1 MKENKSGNSLSS
13 LNFQLRTRNCLR
25 RAGIQ
30 TIPQLVA
37 MSQMEL
43 LMLPNF
49 GQTSL
54 DDVIGVLDE
63 LGLRLGMSMSEDLD
77 EGRDSN
83 IQFDTGSL
91 DALPPLSEL
100 DLQIRTRNCLRHAGI
115 ETIPQLVA
123 MSQMD
128 LLMLPNFGQTSLDD
142 LEGALDHHGLRLGMT
157 PGELNRVS
165 ELDKC
170 LAVFE
175 SLCEVSAWATSV
187 FNLTT
192 FDELFKIV
200 PSETDFYELVKCPKT
215 YAKMIF
221 ELTIGDLR
229 DIFQSEV
236 ILNSIRLKEEQDVV
250 DIDPTHR
257 GSDESEMDLL
267 TEEPV
272 VPGLLLSSIGEST
285 RSETYIAEALS
296 SDKENDLPEFLT
308 DFISSLESACVDE
321 ERGKIHLSPLGDL
334 FSSSINHEPQ
344 LHLLRKILSL
354 IRLEDLSRFSR
365 REFQSLEK
373 IFEPFL
379 QNVPSI
385 FLSRFFSFTGKA
397 PSYRAIGGELGVTP
411 EAARR
416 RHKRLENSFRNEI
429 CTDPLVE
436 HYCNIAFSDV
446 GNAVRVT
453 DLEQSSIV
461 DVETNMGLCLL
472 KVVNNKRDEEGLAPL
487 YKKEISGEEWL
498 ISEDFGKNFVFSLFE
513 GLLQSAEDNF
523 VREEDLNSAIYFF
536 LGEASRD
543 EPSLIENLVV
553 SNKNLRIRSGK
564 VYDWSGNKADKAV
577 VVLAMHGEPMNRDEL
592 AAAVDP
598 DPKSRKNTVT
608 VFQQDDRIMVVAKQ
622 IYALAEWGLEPYDGI
637 YPEIVRLID
646 DNAGQVSKEVVYK
659 KLKDFGVSPVSVP
672 IYLETDAF
680 LVKDGIVSYNP
691 DRYKPKP
698 VQNLPNYCYE
708 DGLAGQEIILEPK
721 HFKGHSPGVSF
732 DVAYANGLR
741 PDDDLV
747 VSVEGASFEAS
758 VIWRP
763 WNTWR
768 TVDVGRLSDFF
779 ADQGCSPGDRVR
791 IFPTPAFVRI
801 RFVSKDSQETD
812 SEESSLMQ
820 ILGELY

>member
-1 MKENKSGNSLSS
+1 
-13 LNFQLRTRNCLR
+13 
-25 RAGIQ
+25 
-30 TIPQLVA
+30 
-37 MSQMEL
+37 
-43 LMLPNF
+43 NF

-63 LGLRLGMSMSEDLD
+63 LGLRLGMSMSDDLD

-83 IQFDTGSL
+83 IQIDTGSL

-100 DLQIRTRNCLRHAGI
+100 DLQIRTRNCLRRAGI
-115 ETIPQLVA
+115 ETIPQLIA

-128 LLMLPNFGQTSLDD
+128 LLMLPNFGQTSLHD
-142 LEGALDHHGLRLGMT
+142 LERALDHHGLRLGMT
-157 PGELNRVS
+157 PGELNRAS
-165 ELDKC
+165 ELNKY

-187 FNLTT
+187 LNLTT
-192 FDELFKIV
+192 LDELFKIV

-215 YAKMIF
+215 CAKMIF

-236 ILNSIRLKEEQDVV
+236 ILNSIRLKEEQDVLFSYGDIDPQDVV

-285 RSETYIAEALS
+285 RSETYVAEALS
-296 SDKENDLPEFLT
+296 SDKENDLLEFLT

-321 ERGKIHLSPLGDL
+321 ERGKIHFSPLGDL

-365 REFQSLEK
+365 REFQSLEE

-379 QNVPSI
+379 QNVPSV

-397 PSYRAIGGELGVTP
+397 PSYRAIGEEVGVTA

-416 RHKRLENSFRNEI
+416 RHKRLENSFRKEI

-446 GNAVRVT
+446 GNAARVT

-487 YKKEISGEEWL
+487 YKKEISGE
-498 ISEDFGKNFVFSLFE
+498 
-513 GLLQSAEDNF
+513 
-523 VREEDLNSAIYFF
+523 
-536 LGEASRD
+536 
-543 EPSLIENLVV
+543 
-553 SNKNLRIRSGK
+553 
-564 VYDWSGNKADKAV
+564 
-577 VVLAMHGEPMNRDEL
+577 
-592 AAAVDP
+592 
-598 DPKSRKNTVT
+598 
-608 VFQQDDRIMVVAKQ
+608 
-622 IYALAEWGLEPYDGI
+622 
-637 YPEIVRLID
+637 
-646 DNAGQVSKEVVYK
+646 
-659 KLKDFGVSPVSVP
+659 
-672 IYLETDAF
+672 
-680 LVKDGIVSYNP
+680 
-691 DRYKPKP
+691 
-698 VQNLPNYCYE
+698 
-708 DGLAGQEIILEPK
+708 
-721 HFKGHSPGVSF
+721 
-732 DVAYANGLR
+732 
-741 PDDDLV
+741 
-747 VSVEGASFEAS
+747 
-758 VIWRP
+758 
-763 WNTWR
+763 
-768 TVDVGRLSDFF
+768 
-779 ADQGCSPGDRVR
+779 
-791 IFPTPAFVRI
+791 
-801 RFVSKDSQETD
+801 
-812 SEESSLMQ
+812 
-820 ILGELY
+820 

>member
-30 TIPQLVA
+30 TIPQL
-37 MSQMEL
+37 
-43 LMLPNF
+43 
-49 GQTSL
+49 
-54 DDVIGVLDE
+54 I
-63 LGLRLGMSMSEDLD
+63 
-77 EGRDSN
+77 
-83 IQFDTGSL
+83 
-91 DALPPLSEL
+91 
-100 DLQIRTRNCLRHAGI
+100 
-115 ETIPQLVA
+115 A

-128 LLMLPNFGQTSLDD
+128 LLMLPNFGQTSLHD
-142 LEGALDHHGLRLGMT
+142 LERALDHHGLRLGMT
-157 PGELNRVS
+157 PGELNRAS
-165 ELDKC
+165 ELNKY

-187 FNLTT
+187 LNLTT
-192 FDELFKIV
+192 LDELFKIV

-215 YAKMIF
+215 CAKMIF

-236 ILNSIRLKEEQDVV
+236 ILNSIRLKEEQDVLFSYGDIDPQDVV

-285 RSETYIAEALS
+285 RSETYVAEALS
-296 SDKENDLPEFLT
+296 SDKENDLLEFLT

-321 ERGKIHLSPLGDL
+321 ERGKIHFSPLGDL

-365 REFQSLEK
+365 REFQSLEE

-379 QNVPSI
+379 QNVPSV

-397 PSYRAIGGELGVTP
+397 PSYRAIGEEVGVTA

-416 RHKRLENSFRNEI
+416 RHKRLENSFRKEI

-446 GNAVRVT
+446 GNAARVT

-523 VREEDLNSAIYFF
+523 VREEDLTSAIYSF

-543 EPSLIENLVV
+543 EPSLIANLVV

-577 VVLAMHGEPMNRDEL
+577 VVLAMHGEPMDRDEL
-592 AAAVDP
+592 AAAANP
-598 DPKSRKNTVT
+598 NSKSLRSIIAR
-608 VFQQDDRIMVVAKQ
+608 FQADDRITRVGVRL
-622 IYALAEWGLEPYDGI
+622 YALAEWGLEPYDGI
-637 YPEIVRLID
+637 YQEIVQLID
-646 DNAGQVSKEVVYK
+646 NNAGQVSEKVIYEE
-659 KLKDFGVSPVSVP
+659 LAGFGASSHSVAM
-672 IYLETDAF
+672 YLLTDAL
-680 LVKDGIVSYNP
+680 LVKDGIVSHHP

-698 VQNLPNYCYE
+698 VQDLPNYCYE
-708 DGLAGQEIILEPK
+708 DGLAGQEIVLEPRY
-721 HFKGHSPGVSF
+721 FKGYSLGVSF
-732 DVAYANGLR
+732 DVAYTNGLR

-763 WNTWR
+763 WSTSR

-779 ADQGCSPGDRVR
+779 IDQGCSPRDRVR
-791 IFPTPAFVRI
+791 IFPTPSFVRI

-820 ILGELY
+820 ILGEL

>member
-1 MKENKSGNSLSS
+1 MKENKSDNSLNS

-30 TIPQLVA
+30 TITQLVA

-63 LGLRLGMSMSEDLD
+63 LGLRLGMSMSE
-77 EGRDSN
+77 GRDSN

-91 DALPPLSEL
+91 DALPPLREL

-115 ETIPQLVA
+115 ETIKELIA

-128 LLMLPNFGQTSLDD
+128 LFRLPNFGQVSLDD

-157 PGELNRVS
+157 PGEINRVS
-165 ELDKC
+165 ELDKD

-215 YAKMIF
+215 SAKMIF

-267 TEEPV
+267 TQEPV

-285 RSETYIAEALS
+285 RSETYVAEELS

-308 DFISSLESACVDE
+308 DFISSLESTCVDE
-321 ERGKIHLSPLGDL
+321 ERGKIHFSPLGDL

-365 REFQSLEK
+365 REFQSLEE

-379 QNVPSI
+379 QSVPSV
-385 FLSRFFSFTGKA
+385 FLSRFFSFGLLYRNSQGNIKI
-397 PSYRAIGGELGVTP
+397 PSYRAIGEELGVTA

-416 RHKRLENSFRNEI
+416 RYKRLENSFRKEI

-436 HYCNIAFSDV
+436 HYCNIAFSDA

-453 DLEQSSIV
+453 DLEQSSIING
-461 DVETNMGLCLL
+461 ETNTGLCLL

-487 YKKEISGEEWL
+487 YKNEISGEEWL

-513 GLLQSAEDNF
+513 GLLQSSEDNS
-523 VREEDLNSAIYFF
+523 VREEDLNSTIYSF

-543 EPSLIENLVV
+543 EPSIIENLLL
-553 SNKNLRIRSGK
+553 SNKNLRIGSGK
-564 VYDWSGNKADKAV
+564 VYDWSGNKADKAF
-577 VVLAMHGEPMNRDEL
+577 VVLTMHGEPMNRDEL

-598 DPKSRKNTVT
+598 DPKSRRSTIER
-608 VFQQDDRIMVVAKQ
+608 FQNDARIMEVKLRM
-622 IYALAEWGLEPYDGI
+622 YGLTEWGLEKYI
-637 YPEIVRLID
+637 KIHEAITRKID
-646 DNAGQVSKEVVYK
+646 DHDGQVLK
-659 KLKDFGVSPVSVP
+659 KIILDEIPESLGVSPHSVEL
-672 IYLETDAF
+672 YLASDAF
-680 LVKDGIVSYNP
+680 LVSSGIVRHNTEK
-691 DRYKPKP
+691 YKP
-698 VQNLPNYCYE
+698 QYIASLDNLCWTG
-708 DGLAGQEIILEPK
+708 DLAGQEIVLQPR
-721 HFKGHSPGVSF
+721 HFTGHSLHLSF
-732 DVAYANGLR
+732 DVAYENGLR
-741 PDDDLV
+741 PDDDLKV
-747 VSVEGASFEAS
+747 PVEGFSSTEVRIQWHPWTPTRTMTVAGLSSFFK
-758 VIWRP
+758 
-763 WNTWR
+763 N
-768 TVDVGRLSDFF
+768 
-779 ADQGCSPGDRVR
+779 QGLSPGDKCKVFPSPSSVR
-791 IFPTPAFVRI
+791 IDFI
-801 RFVSKDSQETD
+801 
-812 SEESSLMQ
+812 
-820 ILGELY
+820 